1 MTDDQH
7 AADARA
13 GEPPDLPD
21 LPDLPDPED
30 PAVATALARTRA
42 DLAAHGER
50 TPPMPHG
57 LLADIDAALAAERG
71 AAAADGPRPA
81 ATPAAPGRGRRTG
94 RRTVLVLV
102 AAAAA
107 VAAVV
112 VGVLTTTAAPAGA
125 PAPSALPTAP
135 APEVPVL
142 AGGDGPS
149 ALRAGLGRSDYGPLG
164 DPGRLAGCLGA
175 HGVPAGARPVGAR
188 QVVVDGRAGVL
199 FVLPTGVA
207 ARFRVLVVEPGCAA
221 GAPLT
226 LSDTLVGR

>member
-7 AADARA
+7 AADDRA
-13 GEPPDLPD
+13 GEP
-21 LPDLPDPED
+21 PDLPDPED

-42 DLAAHGER
+42 DLAAYGER
-50 TPPMPHG
+50 TPPMPPG

-71 AAAADGPRPA
+71 GAPADGPRPA
-81 ATPAAPGRGRRTG
+81 TTDTSGRGRRTG

-102 AAAAA
+102 AAAAV
-107 VAAVV
+107 VAAVL
-112 VGVLTTTAAPAGA
+112 VGVLTTTAPAGA
-125 PAPSALPTAP
+125 PAPSALPTSP

>member
-1 MTDDQH
+1 MTDDHH
-7 AADARA
+7 AADDHA
-13 GEPPDLPD
+13 GEP
-21 LPDLPDPED
+21 PDLPDPED
-30 PAVATALARTRA
+30 PAVVTALARTRA
-42 DLAAHGER
+42 DLAAYGER
-50 TPPMPHG
+50 TPPMPAG

-71 AAAADGPRPA
+71 VPPVDTPGPA
-81 ATPAAPGRGRRTG
+81 RRTG
-94 RRTVLVLV
+94 RRAVLVLV
-102 AAAAA
+102 AAAAV

-112 VGVLTTTAAPAGA
+112 VGVLTGVRPAGT
-125 PAPSALPTAP
+125 PAPSALPTTP

-226 LSDTLVGR
+226 LSDMLVGR

>member
-1 MTDDQH
+1 
-7 AADARA
+7 
-13 GEPPDLPD
+13 
-21 LPDLPDPED
+21 
-30 PAVATALARTRA
+30 VVTALARTRA
-42 DLAAHGER
+42 DLAAYGER
-50 TPPMPHG
+50 TPPMPAG

-71 AAAADGPRPA
+71 VPPVDTPGPA
-81 ATPAAPGRGRRTG
+81 RRTG
-94 RRTVLVLV
+94 RRAVLVLV
-102 AAAAA
+102 AAAAV

-112 VGVLTTTAAPAGA
+112 VGVLTGVGPAGA
-125 PAPSALPTAP
+125 PAPSALPTTPAP
-135 APEVPVL
+135 TPDPEVPVL

>member
-7 AADARA
+7 AADDRN
-13 GEPPDLPD
+13 GEPPDLPA
-21 LPDLPDPED
+21 LPDPED

-42 DLAAHGER
+42 DLAAYGER
-50 TPPMPHG
+50 TPPMPAG
-57 LLADIDAALAAERG
+57 LLADIDAALADERG
-71 AAAADGPRPA
+71 AARGDKPGPITTD
-81 ATPAAPGRGRRTG
+81 TPGPGRRTG

-102 AAAAA
+102 AAAAV

-112 VGVLTTTAAPAGA
+112 VGVLSAVAPAGA
-125 PAPSALPTAP
+125 PAPSALPTTP

>member
-1 MTDDQH
+1 M
-7 AADARA
+7 
-13 GEPPDLPD
+13 
-21 LPDLPDPED
+21 
-30 PAVATALARTRA
+30 ATALARTRA
-42 DLAAHGER
+42 DLAAYGER
-50 TPPMPHG
+50 TPPMPAG
-57 LLADIDAALAAERG
+57 AARRHRRRPRGRARRG
-71 AAAADGPRPA
+71 ARPDHPGEPGP
-81 ATPAAPGRGRRTG
+81 GRRTG

-102 AAAAA
+102 AAAAV

-112 VGVLTTTAAPAGA
+112 VGVLSAVAPAGA
-125 PAPSALPTAP
+125 PAPSALPTTP

>member
-1 MTDDQH
+1 VTDDQH
-7 AADARA
+7 AADDRS
-13 GEPPDLPD
+13 GEPTDPPD

-50 TPPMPHG
+50 TPPMPPG
-57 LLADIDAALAAERG
+57 LLVDIDAALAAERG
-71 AAAADGPRPA
+71 VPPVGTPGP
-81 ATPAAPGRGRRTG
+81 GRRTG

-112 VGVLTTTAAPAGA
+112 VGVLTTTAPSGA
-125 PAPSALPTAP
+125 PPPSALPTAP

>member
-1 MTDDQH
+1 M
-7 AADARA
+7 
-13 GEPPDLPD
+13 
-21 LPDLPDPED
+21 
-30 PAVATALARTRA
+30 
-42 DLAAHGER
+42 
-50 TPPMPHG
+50 
-57 LLADIDAALAAERG
+57 
-71 AAAADGPRPA
+71 
-81 ATPAAPGRGRRTG
+81 
-94 RRTVLVLV
+94 
-102 AAAAA
+102 

-112 VGVLTTTAAPAGA
+112 VGVLTAVAPAGA
-125 PAPSALPTAP
+125 PAPSALPTTPAP
-135 APEVPVL
+135 EVPEVPVL

-207 ARFRVLVVEPGCAA
+207 ARFRVLVVEPACAA

>member
-7 AADARA
+7 AADDGA
-13 GEPPDLPD
+13 GEP
-21 LPDLPDPED
+21 PDLPDPED

-42 DLAAHGER
+42 DLAAYGER
-50 TPPMPHG
+50 TPPMPVG

-71 AAAADGPRPA
+71 AAPA
-81 ATPAAPGRGRRTG
+81 PSTVDAPGRGRRAG
-94 RRTVLVLV
+94 RRAVLLLV
-102 AAAAA
+102 AAAAV
-107 VAAVV
+107 VAAIV
-112 VGVLTTTAAPAGA
+112 VGVLTAVAPAGA
-125 PAPSALPTAP
+125 PAPSALPITP